1 MPGSEDKDGRF
12 EQKGNNHLE
21 EPIDVDYVVKKVDF
35 DNDNSGNNVG
45 NEQPNQSNQPYL
57 PNQSG
62 INPNQPRQQQNP
74 QYQQNQ
80 YQASNPQY
88 QQPNQQNN
96 QQQYQ
101 QNQQYSQNQ
110 QQYQQSNQQNNQQ
123 QYQQNQQYSQNQQQY
138 QQYNQNQ
145 QQYQQSNQQQN
156 QQYTNQ
162 TPNGQPTAPIYKKSK
177 LLALIFNFVIPGLGH
192 CYVGNWS
199 KGIIIFAAYCIFFLL
214 GIFLLFPFII
224 AILIW
229 AYGLFDVYRQAD
241 LYNKG
246 YKV

>member
-101 QNQQYSQNQ
+101 QNQQYG
-110 QQYQQSNQQNNQQ
+110 
-123 QYQQNQQYSQNQQQY
+123 QNQQQY

-162 TPNGQPTAPIYKKSK
+162 TPNGQPTAPLYKKSK